1 MRRSL
6 ISRRSQFDLAG
17 AKRPTWCLE
26 RGYSGGSYPNIKD
39 HDLKKEIED
48 RELQGTFKVGKPFTA
63 MFDPNGHYAFHVV
76 TPREQ
81 RKDPPR
87 QLRADELFQM
97 PDIVLDLD
105 AYGVKDVRE
114 SDNEDE
120 NTMASIWAHT
130 EQQRY
135 VQSRLEDLKQ
145 MIGESRETRS
155 KVLSSSTNPWRI
167 TSHDVISAALR
178 GLAPSEDLR
187 EDGVLDGEPDTLR
200 ISTLT
205 YATPD
210 QGAQMKKYQSSHQQP
225 ASEQQGMPAPDQ
237 IDPRRSPD
245 FLEQLRAHN
254 GIPRHAAQNNEL
266 LLRWVLSRRDSL
278 RFDQIKSKKQQPS
291 AQQIANDLR
300 EQDSI
305 NGIRRVVFHSLAANA
320 DLNLDS
326 SAQKGEQLS
335 VAQEIRD
342 ACVRVMDAS
351 PGPEAYFDT
360 LEFVN
365 NLSHRLPHM
374 RKDLEACIFVLRLRC
389 LARLGK
395 LDLAVRQ
402 LQGRI
407 TTGML
412 NSKLNILP
420 DIRASLESW
429 NKLADETKL
438 LEHRFQRQLLFTILT
453 GLGENLADG
462 ASLRGLL
469 FDSGYP
475 TSELQSQE
483 RLEAYEEYILL
494 LGRVGA
500 LRTIWREWRT
510 YTSNLFQGHSLAQVS
525 KTTTG
530 EAQIQN
536 VFSRAL
542 PIALSVSGPESF
554 AQQQGSANP
563 DPDLAECQRMDSEWI
578 VKGIAPPADQKTNF
592 PKQPT
597 KIFTIDEVRSLMEPP
612 LNDSLKAMESHRRR
626 AKLHTE
632 Q

>member
-6 ISRRSQFDLAG
+6 VPRRSQLDPSSAR
-17 AKRPTWCLE
+17 RPGWCLD
-26 RGYSGGSYPNIKD
+26 RSYSGGWHPNIKD

-48 RELQGTFKVGKPFTA
+48 RELQGRFQVGKPFTP
-63 MFDPNGHYAFHVV
+63 MFDPNGHYAFHIV
-76 TPREQ
+76 TPREE

-87 QLRADELFQM
+87 QLRTDELFQM
-97 PDIVLDLD
+97 PNIVLDLD
-105 AYGVKDVRE
+105 AYDAKDVRE
-114 SDNEDE
+114 SDHEDE
-120 NTMASIWAHT
+120 SAMASMWAHT
-130 EQQRY
+130 ENQRY

-167 TSHDVISAALR
+167 TSHDVISTALR
-178 GLAPSEDLR
+178 GLAPSEDSR
-187 EDGVLDGEPDTLR
+187 EDGAMDGESDTLR

-210 QGAQMKKYQSSHQQP
+210 QGAQMKKYQSSRPQVATEQP
-225 ASEQQGMPAPDQ
+225 NRSDSDR

-245 FLEQLRAHN
+245 FLEQVRAHN
-254 GIPRHAAQNNEL
+254 GIPQHAAQSNEL

-278 RFDQIKSKKQQPS
+278 RYDEIKSQKQQPS
-291 AQQIANDLR
+291 TQQIASDLR

-326 SAQKGEQLS
+326 SAQEGEQINI
-335 VAQEIRD
+335 AQEIRD
-342 ACVRVMDAS
+342 ACVQVMDAS
-351 PGPEAYFDT
+351 TGPEAYFDT

-365 NLSHRLPHM
+365 NLSYRLP
-374 RKDLEACIFVLRLRC
+374 RVRENLETCIFVLRLRC

-395 LDLAVRQ
+395 LDLAARQ

-429 NKLADETKL
+429 NRVAYETRL
-438 LEHRFQRQLLFTILT
+438 LEHNSQRQLLFAILT
-453 GLGENLADG
+453 GLGEKSPDG
-462 ASLRGLL
+462 TSLRELL

-475 TSELQSQE
+475 TSELQSEE
-483 RLEAYEEYILL
+483 RREAYEEYILL

-500 LRTIWREWRT
+500 LRAIWREWKT
-510 YTSNLFQGHSLAQVS
+510 YTSNLFQGHSLRQVS
-525 KTTTG
+525 KTVAG
-530 EAQIQN
+530 EAQTQN

-542 PIALSVSGPESF
+542 PIALSIAGPEYF
-554 AQQQGSANP
+554 AQQGKASS
-563 DPDLAECQRMDSEWI
+563 DPDLAECQKMDYEWI
-578 VKGIAPPADQKTNF
+578 VKGIASPTEQQTNF
-592 PKQPT
+592 LKQPT
-597 KIFTIDEVRSLMEPP
+597 KIFTIDEVRRMMEPP
-612 LNDSLKAMESHRRR
+612 LNDSLKAMESHRH
-626 AKLHTE
+626 ALHTE